1 MIHTGPVL
9 LDATARALT
18 HRLAVEQSRGRAPSM
33 AGAVLRGDEVVWS
46 GARGEV
52 DGAPPT
58 DDTQYRMGSI
68 TKTFVAV
75 LVLRLRE
82 EGRLALDDR
91 LGDHLPDA
99 PVPDATV
106 AQLLAHSSG
115 LPAETGSP
123 WWERSDGSVR
133 PDLASLVAEPPLRAP
148 GRRHH
153 YSNVGFGLLGALVGH
168 LRGHD
173 WFTAVRHEIL
183 EPLGMPRTTYH
194 PTAPHTAG
202 WAVHPWA
209 DLLHPEP
216 AHDAGLMAPAGQMW
230 STTTDLA
237 RYGAFLLHGDD
248 RVLPARVVEEMRRP
262 SAPSEAGDTDR
273 SHGLGLQ
280 LLRHSGRALSGHTGS
295 MPGFVATLWVDP
307 AEDLAAIAFAN
318 ATSGPAIGALVAEL
332 IGIVAE
338 REPRLPQPWRPAVVD
353 EEVLALLGPWY
364 WGAAPIALRLR
375 GTDELTVG
383 GLGGGARAS
392 RFSPRP
398 DGTWVGLDG
407 YYAGETLRAVRRPD
421 GSVSHLDLGSF
432 VLTREPYAPGD
443 VIPGGVPDDG
453 WGVTR

>member
-1 MIHTGPVL
+1 ML
-9 LDATARALT
+9 LDTTAHALT

-33 AGAVLRGDEVVWS
+33 VGAVSRGATVLWS
-46 GARGEV
+46 GGRGEV

-58 DDTQYRMGSI
+58 DDTQYRIGSI

-75 LVLRLRE
+75 LVLRLRD

-91 LGDHLPDA
+91 LGDHLPDT
-99 PVPDATV
+99 PVADATI

-115 LPAETGSP
+115 LPAETGAP

-153 YSNVGFGLLGALVGH
+153 YSNVGYGLLGALVGH

-173 WFTAVRHEIL
+173 WFTAVGTEIL
-183 EPLGMPRTTYH
+183 EPIGMTRTTYH
-194 PTAPHTAG
+194 PSAPHAHG

-216 AHDAGLMAPAGQMW
+216 AHDAALMAPAGQMW
-230 STTTDLA
+230 STTADLA
-237 RYGAFLLHGDD
+237 RFGAFLLHGDD
-248 RVLPARVVEEMRRP
+248 RVLSARTVEEMRRP
-262 SAPSEAGDTDR
+262 SAPSEAGDADR

-280 LLRHSGRALSGHTGS
+280 LLRHSGRALAGHTGS

-307 AEDLAAIAFAN
+307 AEDLAAVAFAN
-318 ATSGPAIGALVAEL
+318 ATSGPAIGGLVAEL

-338 REPRLPQPWRPAVVD
+338 REPLLPEPWRPAVVT

-407 YYAGETLRAVRRPD
+407 YYAGETLRAVRHAD

-432 VLTREPYAPGD
+432 VFTREPYAPGE

-453 WGVTR
+453 WGATR

>member
-1 MIHTGPVL
+1 VIHTGPVL

-91 LGDHLPDA
+91 LGDHLPDT

-133 PDLASLVAEPPLRAP
+133 PDLASLVAEPALRAP

-194 PTAPHTAG
+194 PTAPHAAG

-248 RVLPARVVEEMRRP
+248 RVLPVRVVEEMRRP

-280 LLRHSGRALSGHTGS
+280 LLRHSGRVLSGHTGS

-375 GTDELTVG
+375 GTDELAIG